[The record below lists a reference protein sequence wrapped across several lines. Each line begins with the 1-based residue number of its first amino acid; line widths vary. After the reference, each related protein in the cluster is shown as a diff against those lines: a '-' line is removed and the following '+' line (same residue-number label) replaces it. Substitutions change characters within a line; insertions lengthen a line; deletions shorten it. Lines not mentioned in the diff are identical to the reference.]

1 MKCKQME
8 KNLLKSLDERLNPS
22 EAIRLEE
29 HLEDCPLCQ
38 KRLAEYR
45 IVRETLKKESAPE
58 TKPYFWERLQP
69 KLKEKEKRTIEP
81 WFVGKQFG
89 LRAIPL
95 SILVVILFTAAVFLF
110 VPASVEELDLSQT
123 GVFLLE
129 NLNPLEETQSFLSE
143 EEDVNKHLML
153 IFSSLDETDT
163 IRRYFP

>member
-22 EAIRLEE
+22 ETIRLKE
-29 HLEDCPLCQ
+29 HLDDCPLCR
-38 KRLAEYR
+38 KRQAEYR
-45 IVRETLKKESAPE
+45 IVCKTLKEESFPE

-69 KLKEKEKRTIEP
+69 KLKEKRTIEP

-95 SILVVILFTAAVFLF
+95 SILVVVLFTAAVFLF
-110 VPASVEELDLSQT
+110 VPSPMEKLDLSQT
-123 GVFLLE
+123 GDFLLE

-143 EEDVNKHLML
+143 EEDVNKHLLL